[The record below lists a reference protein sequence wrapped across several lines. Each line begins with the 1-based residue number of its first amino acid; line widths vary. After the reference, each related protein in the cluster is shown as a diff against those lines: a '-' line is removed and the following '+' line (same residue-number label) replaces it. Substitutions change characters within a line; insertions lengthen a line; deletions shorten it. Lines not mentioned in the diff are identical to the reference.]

1 MQIKAIHGKGNMSLI
16 EAYLDSEGYE
26 VVEAPK
32 DTSDLGDGQ
41 EGESATTDKKRTGSR
56 F

>member
-1 MQIKAIHGKGNMSLI
+1 MSLI

-32 DTSDLGDGQ
+32 DTSDLGEAQGD
-41 EGESATTDKKRTGSR
+41 SAIADKQKRTGSR